1 MGSLVEQGKL
11 ADCGEYVKKKRKM
24 GRMHSLK
31 KTIGWTLALTMLL
44 IGGAIYYFITVSLYE
59 PSKELYN
66 FPIPKNAEFVQES
79 SRGKSY
85 DWSPASEESGIP
97 LGYEL
102 AIKVNGWKKGE
113 RKGASV
119 YYTKGTKKI
128 DLISSTK
135 HLNILKV
142 DDL

>member
-1 MGSLVEQGKL
+1 MVGHL
-11 ADCGEYVKKKRKM
+11 
-24 GRMHSLK
+24 
-31 KTIGWTLALTMLL
+31 LL
-44 IGGAIYYFITVSLYE
+44 IGGAIYYFITVSLYK

-66 FPIPKNAEFVQES
+66 FRIPKNAELVQEN

-85 DWSPASEESGIP
+85 DWSPTSEESGIP
-97 LGYEL
+97 FGYKL
-102 AIKVNGWKKGE
+102 AIKVSGWKKGE
-113 RKGASV
+113 RDGASV

-142 DDL
+142 EDL

>member
-1 MGSLVEQGKL
+1 M
-11 ADCGEYVKKKRKM
+11 Y
-24 GRMHSLK
+24 SLK

-44 IGGAIYYFITVSLYE
+44 IVGAIYYSITVSLYE

-66 FPIPKNAEFVQES
+66 FPIPKNAELVQGN
-79 SRGKSY
+79 SREKSY
-85 DWSPASEESGIP
+85 DWSPASEENGIP

-113 RKGASV
+113 REGALV

-128 DLISSTK
+128 GLFSFTK

-142 DDL
+142 DD

>member
-1 MGSLVEQGKL
+1 
-11 ADCGEYVKKKRKM
+11 
-24 GRMHSLK
+24 
-31 KTIGWTLALTMLL
+31 
-44 IGGAIYYFITVSLYE
+44 
-59 PSKELYN
+59 LYN
-66 FPIPKNAEFVQES
+66 FPIPKNAELVQENS
-79 SRGKSY
+79 QGKSY

-97 LGYEL
+97 FGYEL

-113 RKGASV
+113 RDGASV
-119 YYTKGTKKI
+119 YYTKGTKKL

>member
-1 MGSLVEQGKL
+1 
-11 ADCGEYVKKKRKM
+11 M
-24 GRMHSLK
+24 GRVHILK
-31 KTIGWTLALTMLL
+31 KTIRWTLALTMLL
-44 IGGAIYYFITVSLYE
+44 IGVAIYYFIRVSQYE

-66 FPIPKNAEFVQES
+66 FPIPKNAELVQEN

-97 LGYEL
+97 FGYEL

-113 RKGASV
+113 RDGASV

>member
-1 MGSLVEQGKL
+1 
-11 ADCGEYVKKKRKM
+11 M
-24 GRMHSLK
+24 GRVQNLK
-31 KTIGWTLALTMLL
+31 KTIGWTLALSMLL
-44 IGGAIYYFITVSLYE
+44 IGGVIYCFIIISLYE

-66 FPIPKNAEFVQES
+66 FPIPKNAELVQES

-85 DWSPASEESGIP
+85 DWSSASEESGIP
-97 LGYEL
+97 FGYEM

-113 RKGASV
+113 RDGASV